1 MDGPYYNNP
10 VLIGFH
16 KTWNVEALIANR
28 ILLTI
33 LNRNQLMSAVEFFL
47 SWDPK
52 LKISLLNLR
61 EVSILWIQNGLG
73 KPNLSKMFPPPL
85 SWYIKHGSRG
95 ANQKR
100 VGEKD
105 WPGYLPEK
113 WVEYVA
119 HKLAHCC
126 SPSFTNSWSISQIW
140 GHKFYCLDCL
150 DNEGS
155 NDFFFSTVS
164 ILSEKLFVENRPKL
178 VCLKGRVAL

>member
-1 MDGPYYNNP
+1 
-10 VLIGFH
+10 
-16 KTWNVEALIANR
+16 
-28 ILLTI
+28 
-33 LNRNQLMSAVEFFL
+33 MSAVEFFL

-61 EVSILWIQNGLG
+61 EVSILYIQNGLG
-73 KPNLSKMFPPPL
+73 KPNLSKIFPPPL

-155 NDFFFSTVS
+155 NDFFSTVS

-178 VCLKGRVAL
+178 VCLKGKVAL